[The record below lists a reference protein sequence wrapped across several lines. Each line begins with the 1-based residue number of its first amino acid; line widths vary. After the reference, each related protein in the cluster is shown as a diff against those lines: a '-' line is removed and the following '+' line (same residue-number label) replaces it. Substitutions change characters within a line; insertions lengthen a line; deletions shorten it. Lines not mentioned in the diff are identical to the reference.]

1 MKVFEEIHGN
11 IFTSEEEK
19 KISKEYSRF
28 LEKYNKKLSNTETE
42 VDNEGDILEF
52 DNSDFLSSICK
63 NKINEK
69 NFLQKQNEITK
80 DSTTLLGR
88 KTKNLTGTGTH
99 GADAKDNQ
107 RDRKVQHSVAYLR
120 ELANNEC
127 TKYNVGTFDEPNI
140 KDQFGSSFVQNKSFL
155 DTKLY
160 KILCFQK
167 DFKNDTITKH
177 RNKCLKN
184 RNIIIQMLKK
194 EDKKFFVSLM
204 KVKLSDYEE
213 IGEIIKK
220 HLSLDEND
228 AKLKAFKDNVK
239 SLINE
244 IESNLKKAR
253 KKDNKNIDYITIEEL
268 ED

>member
-52 DNSDFLSSICK
+52 DNSDFLTSISK

-127 TKYNVGTFDEPNI
+127 TKCNVGTFDEPNI
-140 KDQFGSSFVQNKSFL
+140 KDQFGSSFVQNKFMLS
-155 DTKLY
+155 TKLY
-160 KILCFQK
+160 KIICFQK
-167 DFKNDTITKH
+167 EFKNDTNVIHKDKGLI
-177 RNKCLKN
+177 NK
-184 RNIIIQMLKK
+184 NIIMQMLEK
-194 EDKKFFVSLM
+194 ENNEFFIYLM
-204 KVKLSDYEE
+204 KANLSDYEE
-213 IGEIIKK
+213 IGEKIKT

-228 AKLKAFKDNVK
+228 EKLNAFKDTLK
-239 SLINE
+239 SLINQ
-244 IESNLKKAR
+244 IEEKMVSIKKNEF
-253 KKDNKNIDYITIEEL
+253 KPVNYITIEEL